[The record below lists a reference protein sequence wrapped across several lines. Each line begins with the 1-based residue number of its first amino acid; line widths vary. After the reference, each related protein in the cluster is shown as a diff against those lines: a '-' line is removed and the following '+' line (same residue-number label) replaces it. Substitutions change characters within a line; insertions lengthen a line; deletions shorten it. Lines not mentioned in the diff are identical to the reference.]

1 VDFDH
6 NGKID
11 AEELRVLLK
20 KHATFTD
27 EEIVEL
33 SELFYA
39 SRGAEGVPMEK
50 FLSALDQAAKG
61 SEDGR
66 GALGLGKEFK
76 THPLGIGTCA
86 SEYM

>member
-1 VDFDH
+1 M
-6 NGKID
+6 
-11 AEELRVLLK
+11 LK
-20 KHATFTD
+20 KHNTTFSD

-39 SRGAEGVPMEK
+39 SRGAEGVGMEEFLVALDGAARKSSDDNTMEK
-50 FLSALDQAAKG
+50 NTT
-61 SEDGR
+61 
-66 GALGLGKEFK
+66 LGGKEFK